1 MKKIAYVAGLVLLT
15 LGTQTMADEL
25 DDLMGDIKIV
35 DESAKSDLFQREKI
49 VGCSDFAKQKELT
62 CSKKPKEAILSKLPS
77 SQQLEETDLDS
88 DDARED
94 MKNQLS
100 SILEELKKLRKEQQ
114 ADRATIEQLKG
125 IISTLSEKKTKN
137 SPKKMIIVKKELT
150 EMVPKKKKSQS
161 KTATLIRK
169 KIKEISRDETSAVI
183 EVQNNESLSTYAQ
196 AYYNDNRKYH
206 KIYNAN
212 KDKIPESMVI
222 MIGDRLTIP
231 LD

>member
-88 DDARED
+88 DEARED
-94 MKNQLS
+94 MKTQLS
-100 SILEELKKLRKEQQ
+100 SILAELKKLRKEQQ

-125 IISTLSEKKTKN
+125 IISTLSEKKTKS
-137 SPKKMIIVKKELT
+137 SPKKMLIVKKELT
-150 EMVPKKKKSQS
+150 EMVPKQKKSQS

-183 EVQNNESLSTYAQ
+183 EVQSNESLSTYAQ

-212 KDKIPESMVI
+212 KDKIPASMII